1 MNVSTKM
8 SLYYYATFFVLLS
21 MVSGLSKKAIASVM
35 SKKMNVV
42 SVVIVSLH
50 VVVVGMF
57 LKALLS
63 NAFFSKR
70 ANFEN
75 KDKDIAEKLYS
86 HDPLV

>member
-1 MNVSTKM
+1 
-8 SLYYYATFFVLLS
+8 
-21 MVSGLSKKAIASVM
+21 
-35 SKKMNVV
+35 MNVV